1 MQLLVAEEKIREMW
15 SILVSMAITNTK
27 EYESRVPLVYQ
38 LLCQWHQLHALCAR
52 RESETNVYW
61 EEMVYHS

>member
-1 MQLLVAEEKIREMW
+1 MW

-61 EEMVYHS
+61 EEMVDHS